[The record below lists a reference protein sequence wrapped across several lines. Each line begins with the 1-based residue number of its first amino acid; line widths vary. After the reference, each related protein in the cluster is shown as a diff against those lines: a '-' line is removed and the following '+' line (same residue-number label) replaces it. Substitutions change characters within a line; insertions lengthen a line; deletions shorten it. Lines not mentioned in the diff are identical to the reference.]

1 MAVRST
7 RHCSSNSLL
16 ASVSCVRL
24 RRNDRLDMVR
34 DRVQA
39 ALFEPVAIQRKLIR
53 ITNGWT
59 DVTVHLIF
67 NVEFVCWHSVNP
79 VVIRLKHGRRH
90 PVFEENRTGCSYS
103 VRMDRATG
111 YLPMV
116 PRSSFDCSR
125 SATRFSEIQNPRSFC
140 CRYRVNGRARNIRTT
155 YATFPPHSPVPFLY
169 VFCRAVTLAFHPRG
183 SRLHRLRRLT
193 PIEYTTLTKPPQ
205 TN

>member
-1 MAVRST
+1 MSINAMHTKSGLCV
-7 RHCSSNSLL
+7 LL
-16 ASVSCVRL
+16 EWEINRPDSVIA
-24 RRNDRLDMVR
+24 D
-34 DRVQA
+34 
-39 ALFEPVAIQRKLIR
+39 
-53 ITNGWT
+53 
-59 DVTVHLIF
+59 
-67 NVEFVCWHSVNP
+67 
-79 VVIRLKHGRRH
+79 VIRLKHGRRH

-155 YATFPPHSPVPFLY
+155 YATFPPHSPFPFLY

-193 PIEYTTLTKPPQ
+193 SIEYTTLTKAT
-205 TN
+205 TNELNPIATPA